1 MDPRNTLQMNT
12 RWEKKMNMRWYV
24 LNEKIK
30 DLQHMI
36 MKFVAIAIP
45 LMKLDIC
52 SLELRYVRWSHNKW
66 DL

>member
-1 MDPRNTLQMNT
+1 M
-12 RWEKKMNMRWYV
+12 

-30 DLQHMI
+30 NLQHMI

-52 SLELRYVRWSHNKW
+52 SLELRYVR
-66 DL
+66 